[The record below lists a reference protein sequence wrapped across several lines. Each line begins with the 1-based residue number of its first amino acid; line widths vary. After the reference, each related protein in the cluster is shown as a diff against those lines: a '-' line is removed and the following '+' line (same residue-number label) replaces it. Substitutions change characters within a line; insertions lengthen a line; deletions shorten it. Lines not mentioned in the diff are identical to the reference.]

1 MKKARGVSY
10 ARLHPALSAAPGG
23 ASNARQHLIRYF
35 IQLSSCFCW
44 PPALALCAWQVVEA
58 SDVIIEVLDARDPLG
73 CRCLDVERFVRR
85 SDPTK
90 KIILLLN
97 KIGGQ
102 AACQPLSGSSWLP
115 ALRSCAGPL

>member
-1 MKKARGVSY
+1 M
-10 ARLHPALSAAPGG
+10 
-23 ASNARQHLIRYF
+23 
-35 IQLSSCFCW
+35 
-44 PPALALCAWQVVEA
+44 
-58 SDVIIEVLDARDPLG
+58 IIEVLDARDPLG

-102 AACQPLSGSSWLP
+102 AGGFAFGFAWLD
-115 ALRSCAGPL
+115 LFAGL